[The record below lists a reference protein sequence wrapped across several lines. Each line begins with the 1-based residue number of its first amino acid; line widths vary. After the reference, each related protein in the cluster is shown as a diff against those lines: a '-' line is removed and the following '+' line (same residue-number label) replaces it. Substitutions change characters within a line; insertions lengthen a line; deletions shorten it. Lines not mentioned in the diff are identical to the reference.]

1 MRLIH
6 NTRKII
12 ALERSGVGNGNEIQ
26 IDSGTVGSELT
37 FEDNA
42 WCLGNVL
49 GFIIG
54 SRHKEADIITRKQHI
69 RPVLDEPE
77 TSLSPIEIKVEENSA
92 ASPCSSYLEQQPST
106 STVAAHPASSIPSA
120 TAHSTPRSSSAAG
133 VESSVERVARQEA
146 QVLARIAELR
156 RQGLWTA
163 SRLPMIEMPPRN
175 KTHWDYLLEEMRWM
189 AIDFR
194 QERTFKRQAAK
205 KFSSQIARMLRD
217 REQEKERSEQRA
229 VREAKRICALIAKM
243 IRDFWQ
249 NVDRVVDLRA
259 QEIIES
265 MKRKALDQQLEM
277 MVGHADKLSEM
288 VQEGLIGE
296 KSSKASSP
304 LSGDNIKDEDAAS
317 FSTDSD
323 DISLS
328 DTEAVD
334 GNVDEE
340 MQGLMAEGNLELDDF
355 LDSLPPGYLESFSKS
370 EHRNLFEHMPGTS
383 ADYKHPEG
391 SEVSTEYTASE
402 ITQEEALKFQPKGFT
417 LETTQV
423 KTEVPHLVKGALR
436 EYQMVGLDWLVTLY
450 DNGLNGIL
458 ADEMG
463 LGKTIQTIA
472 LLAHL
477 ACKEYVWGP
486 HLIIVPTS
494 VILNWEMEFKKWC
507 PAFKLLTYFGN
518 QKERAEK
525 RKGWSKTNA
534 FHICITS
541 YKIVTQDIRSF
552 KHKSWQY
559 FILDEAQNIKNFK
572 SQRWQTLLNIRARRR
587 LLLTGTPLQ
596 NSLMELWSLMH
607 FLMPAIFAS
616 HNDFKDWFSNPLN
629 DMMEG
634 NAEWNA
640 PLIQRLHKVLRPFI
654 LRRLKS
660 DVEKQLPEKTEHIIK
675 CPLSK
680 RQRCLYDDFMS
691 RRSTRENLRS
701 GSVMSVL
708 NIVMQLRKCCNH
720 PNLFEPRPILSPFVM
735 QRLTITLPGMLLN
748 ICQGEGHRLA
758 IDEQMLN
765 DYLSSPVDVPMPNL
779 EGFHFS
785 RPPPVTTASTTTNE
799 GRIKSFYASSVTSS
813 RHPTG
818 NELYVSVDDLG
829 NARVYQLVVD
839 STGGHTV
846 RECEP
851 SSVAGSRFLVSGT
864 TTSHSAASVVPITRT
879 STGTSAQPTLQTSSK
894 LCPSKQTAIEPT
906 TTSSAT
912 TLSFLKPAFRSTTV
926 LSQTRS
932 STDTS
937 AKNTGTVNNGCTSLP
952 ESHIAATFPI
962 SRAQQVKLLEPES
975 ASVGSVGTAID
986 INRVQVEMMEVDEI
1000 KPATPAEQADEK
1012 SSIYDFL
1019 VLPNTSRAMEQI
1031 KAERLQRC
1039 AAVCSRRLLF
1049 PNVCRTP
1056 LVSDELLSVIRRELG
1071 RKKHRRCNLSV
1082 TDSLEWLTQSLV
1094 DWTSDASQRFTVF
1107 VHGALADEPLLQ
1119 INTTGCYSYVRK
1131 EWDDLNE
1138 QCHRVVLDSDRL
1150 FSYIDMMQKLQFPE
1164 LRLIEYDCGKLQV
1177 LNSLL
1182 RDLFLYKHR
1191 CLIFTQMARVLDILQ
1206 AFLSFHGY
1214 QYFRLDGTTGIEQ
1227 RQAMTERFNADSKI
1241 FCFILSTRSGGI
1253 GVNLTGADTVIFYD
1267 SDWNPTMDA
1276 QAQDRCHRIGQT
1288 RNVTIYRL
1296 VSERTI
1302 EENILR
1308 KAMQKRR
1315 LGEMAIDEAGFTPEF
1330 FKGDNVRD
1338 LFEGVANV
1346 DDVVAPVAITDNKEI
1361 EKAMATVEDI
1371 QDVYAAQR
1379 ANAEVEADIAEFDEN
1394 ALIPSIENSQEKIES
1409 KYLELINQLKPIE
1422 RYAVNFLEA
1431 EYKPEFEE
1439 EVKEAK
1445 AMIDSKKDEW
1455 MKAQEDVME
1464 EDSGEQQSDDEISL
1478 TYLSGFDVPGSVDEI
1493 KATQSISES
1502 AITNKTVVTKLKKTT
1517 DKINMQIKS
1526 ESEINR
1532 SSLVPKSQPKLIPQK
1547 LSTEKLPKVALS
1559 RQTKLGVKE
1568 SSCARVVPLSV
1579 AFTKASTATRCITS
1593 STHTSN
1599 SPISSFNTSSF
1610 SLLSSTSSNS
1620 RASSRVSTLT
1630 NYSPPLSA
1638 SCSVFGDDRTS
1649 LMHHQT
1655 FSAPSVTSSYRSS
1668 QQLRTTPGPSKF
1680 SAQATMI
1687 RRRCESGNFEFV
1699 KPVSSAYKASSHH
1712 QSLSGLRI
1720 KPTLGDYERPRLYLR
1735 KRGESRSGEMNLR
1748 PLPMRVICLDIPGEE
1763 MLTWLPPSPPPSDS
1777 GDDIYYDST
1786 GEYWFEQLPMAESRL
1801 PTTIHELHRPR
1812 PLTPISLIPEQFVP
1826 EIIVPPSVPYQ
1837 LAQGAVTSNV
1847 AMPPIVALPPS
1858 PTGMCTVASGI
1869 VRDIVS
1875 SPTASLSS
1883 ISHERGINLIPQTGV
1898 SSGAAYLDTSNLLR
1912 PATPSRLPGSVDD
1925 AIDSV
1930 RKSAQKALSLQG
1942 TQRSQTGSGRPS
1954 LLDSRCGKTELR
1966 RPFTPPPRY
1975 REAIDY
1981 DGSEWSIAED
1991 YETLMILTELQRL
2004 PNHLHSSKIGQY
2016 ANWDM
2021 VSVLLATSSEI
2032 YRSPRQC
2039 SLHYQMVVQPREEGR
2054 MVTLDPITKKTR
2066 RVPLSTGE
2074 MIHMKR
2080 GRTKTDQ
2087 QYLADILKLMS
2098 SQYDKKAKA
2107 LKAAS
2112 LKQTVLFRPQM
2123 ADDDVEKWCP
2133 TQSHELKFAELGIR
2147 YDATTT
2153 CSEVVDYRNER
2164 REKLREQD
2172 RERLRLK
2179 EEEEQ
2184 RREAMLMEQQRS
2196 HEQKLIRKE
2205 SAVTAIPGIIH
2216 YQKVSYGAV
2225 MEHAQQQL
2233 TAVSSPVIT
2242 TPAVSTVRTYTAG
2255 SCVQGQLASTMSG
2268 QGTAYSSDAPQV
2280 IVSQR
2285 AYVDHPQVV
2294 SDFGTSNYYKI
2305 RGLSAVSG
2313 AAPGA
2318 HQIST
2323 RRVAISVGSGT
2334 STQHQIIMTG
2344 GTQIGS
2350 SGGQQPYAVVVNS
2363 QDTLPVQQ
2371 LGNRFQYTTRQ
2382 EGVGER
2388 QTQKM
2393 FQIATGYGTSPETSQ
2408 QIYATTSHAGRTLI
2422 MSQGDGSQL
2431 NETSQIQMIRPQIQ
2445 TAGVALRQDARSKI
2459 NQRPPGRLY
2468 VTTAAGDRTYLM
2480 PQSQVRM
2487 MPSGQ
2492 RITPKRTA
2500 GAIHAKTI
2508 GGQQQVAMM
2517 LPRGGPVQQIRT
2529 IPRNIGYQSSRVPSI
2544 GLVMS
2549 GSSRSENVTGS
2560 ATTKQLSSAGG
2571 ISRQTISSASSNTR
2585 QVTVAVQGVN
2595 SSAPTILQD
2604 HPVTIPAQQT
2614 QYLPPITLSNQASV
2628 QQRYIT
2634 SQPQGGNVSTPS
2646 VGSTTGGMPPSHT
2659 DIS

>member
-1 MRLIH
+1 MSSATRTARRSRRNVNTATTSATHPDDVISMGSSGGDTSPPIQRRRLNSGDPMEGCSKRERISTRRKTDAKIELGIRLIAQMRLIH

-42 WCLGNVL
+42 CLGMSLDSLL
-49 GFIIG
+49 GPDI
-54 SRHKEADIITRKQHI
+54 KETDIITRKQHI

-402 ITQEEALKFQPKGFT
+402 ITQEEDSTRHSASITQSISSISEKETFDSIHIENAAKDVIGAAINYDRLASESSEERQKELANIAEEALKFQPKGFT

-748 ICQGEGHRLA
+748 ICQGKNLEETDVLDLFKISPSCDSLFAYSEGHRLA

-785 RPPPVTTASTTTNE
+785 RPPPQLHPQPQTRE
-799 GRIKSFYASSVTSS
+799 GSKVFMPVPLPAAGIPR
-813 RHPTG
+813 G

-952 ESHIAATFPI
+952 ESHTAATFPI

-1478 TYLSGFDVPGSVDEI
+1478 TYLSGFDVPGSVDEVRSKTSASRLASFRPQLSKSHSHNLRSTTFPVLKTRSSPRLVQI

-1735 KRGESRSGEMNLR
+1735 KRGESRSGE
-1748 PLPMRVICLDIPGEE
+1748 
-1763 MLTWLPPSPPPSDS
+1763 S
-1777 GDDIYYDST
+1777 
-1786 GEYWFEQLPMAESRL
+1786 ES
-1801 PTTIHELHRPR
+1801 
-1812 PLTPISLIPEQFVP
+1812 
-1826 EIIVPPSVPYQ
+1826 
-1837 LAQGAVTSNV
+1837 
-1847 AMPPIVALPPS
+1847 
-1858 PTGMCTVASGI
+1858 
-1869 VRDIVS
+1869 
-1875 SPTASLSS
+1875 
-1883 ISHERGINLIPQTGV
+1883 
-1898 SSGAAYLDTSNLLR
+1898 
-1912 PATPSRLPGSVDD
+1912 
-1925 AIDSV
+1925 
-1930 RKSAQKALSLQG
+1930 
-1942 TQRSQTGSGRPS
+1942 
-1954 LLDSRCGKTELR
+1954 
-1966 RPFTPPPRY
+1966 
-1975 REAIDY
+1975 
-1981 DGSEWSIAED
+1981 
-1991 YETLMILTELQRL
+1991 
-2004 PNHLHSSKIGQY
+2004 
-2016 ANWDM
+2016 
-2021 VSVLLATSSEI
+2021 
-2032 YRSPRQC
+2032 
-2039 SLHYQMVVQPREEGR
+2039 
-2054 MVTLDPITKKTR
+2054 
-2066 RVPLSTGE
+2066 
-2074 MIHMKR
+2074 
-2080 GRTKTDQ
+2080 
-2087 QYLADILKLMS
+2087 
-2098 SQYDKKAKA
+2098 
-2107 LKAAS
+2107 
-2112 LKQTVLFRPQM
+2112 
-2123 ADDDVEKWCP
+2123 
-2133 TQSHELKFAELGIR
+2133 
-2147 YDATTT
+2147 
-2153 CSEVVDYRNER
+2153 
-2164 REKLREQD
+2164 
-2172 RERLRLK
+2172 
-2179 EEEEQ
+2179 
-2184 RREAMLMEQQRS
+2184 
-2196 HEQKLIRKE
+2196 
-2205 SAVTAIPGIIH
+2205 
-2216 YQKVSYGAV
+2216 
-2225 MEHAQQQL
+2225 
-2233 TAVSSPVIT
+2233 
-2242 TPAVSTVRTYTAG
+2242 
-2255 SCVQGQLASTMSG
+2255 
-2268 QGTAYSSDAPQV
+2268 
-2280 IVSQR
+2280 
-2285 AYVDHPQVV
+2285 
-2294 SDFGTSNYYKI
+2294 
-2305 RGLSAVSG
+2305 
-2313 AAPGA
+2313 
-2318 HQIST
+2318 
-2323 RRVAISVGSGT
+2323 
-2334 STQHQIIMTG
+2334 
-2344 GTQIGS
+2344 
-2350 SGGQQPYAVVVNS
+2350 
-2363 QDTLPVQQ
+2363 
-2371 LGNRFQYTTRQ
+2371 
-2382 EGVGER
+2382 
-2388 QTQKM
+2388 
-2393 FQIATGYGTSPETSQ
+2393 
-2408 QIYATTSHAGRTLI
+2408 
-2422 MSQGDGSQL
+2422 
-2431 NETSQIQMIRPQIQ
+2431 
-2445 TAGVALRQDARSKI
+2445 
-2459 NQRPPGRLY
+2459 
-2468 VTTAAGDRTYLM
+2468 
-2480 PQSQVRM
+2480 
-2487 MPSGQ
+2487 
-2492 RITPKRTA
+2492 
-2500 GAIHAKTI
+2500 
-2508 GGQQQVAMM
+2508 
-2517 LPRGGPVQQIRT
+2517 
-2529 IPRNIGYQSSRVPSI
+2529 
-2544 GLVMS
+2544 
-2549 GSSRSENVTGS
+2549 
-2560 ATTKQLSSAGG
+2560 
-2571 ISRQTISSASSNTR
+2571 SSASNAGPENFSES
-2585 QVTVAVQGVN
+2585 G
-2595 SSAPTILQD
+2595 
-2604 HPVTIPAQQT
+2604 
-2614 QYLPPITLSNQASV
+2614 
-2628 QQRYIT
+2628 
-2634 SQPQGGNVSTPS
+2634 
-2646 VGSTTGGMPPSHT
+2646 
-2659 DIS
+2659 

>member
-1 MRLIH
+1 MSNAPRSFRRSRRNANTATTSTTHPDDVISADSSGGDTSPPTRRRRLNSDDPMEGCSKREGVSTRRKTDAKIELGIRLIAQMRLIH
-6 NTRKII
+6 NTRKTV
-12 ALERSGVGNGNEIQ
+12 ALERTSIGNESKGQIDAGIVGN
-26 IDSGTVGSELT
+26 ELT
-37 FEDNA
+37 FENGASYGMSLDSL
-42 WCLGNVL
+42 LGP
-49 GFIIG
+49 
-54 SRHKEADIITRKQHI
+54 EAKREDIITRKQHVRSI
-69 RPVLDEPE
+69 LDASE

-133 VESSVERVARQEA
+133 VESSVERVAKQEA

-229 VREAKRICALIAKM
+229 VREAKRVCALIAKM
-243 IRDFWQ
+243 VRDFWQ
-249 NVDRVVDLRA
+249 NVDKVVDLHA

-296 KSSKASSP
+296 RSSRASS
-304 LSGDNIKDEDAAS
+304 LRSGDITKDEDAAS

-323 DISLS
+323 DISIS

-334 GNVDEE
+334 GNVEEE
-340 MQGLMAEGNLELDDF
+340 MQGLVAEGSLELDDF
-355 LDSLPPGYLESFSKS
+355 LDSLPRGYLESLSKS
-370 EHRNLFEHMPGTS
+370 KQQQGLLGPTQDTS
-383 ADYKHPEG
+383 TDYKHPEG

-402 ITQEEALKFQPKGFT
+402 ITQEEDSTRHSASITQSISSVSEKETPDPTQIENTEKSAIGAAINYDRLTSESREERQKELANIAEEALKFQPKGFT

-423 KTEVPHLVKGALR
+423 KTEVPHLVRGALR

-477 ACKEYVWGP
+477 ACKEYIWGP

-534 FHICITS
+534 FHVCITS

-552 KHKSWQY
+552 KHKTWQY

-640 PLIQRLHKVLRPFI
+640 SLIQRLHKVLRPFI

-735 QRLTITLPGMLLN
+735 QRLTITLPGILLDV
-748 ICQGEGHRLA
+748 CQGKGLEEMDVLDLFKFSSSLGSLFACSEGRRLA

-765 DYLSSPVDVPMPNL
+765 DHLTSPVDVPMPNL
-779 EGFHFS
+779 GGFHFS
-785 RPPPVTTASTTTNE
+785 RPPPQQHPQPQTRE
-799 GRIKSFYASSVTSS
+799 GSKVFMPVPLPAAGIPR
-813 RHPTG
+813 G

-851 SSVAGSRFLVSGT
+851 SSVPSSRLLVSGAR
-864 TTSHSAASVVPITRT
+864 TSQSTASVAPAART
-879 STGTSAQPTLQTSSK
+879 SAGTSAQPTLQISPK
-894 LCPSKQTAIEPT
+894 LLSAKQNTVES
-906 TTSSAT
+906 TTSSSTAVP
-912 TLSFLKPAFRSTTV
+912 LLKPVFRSTTV

-932 STDTS
+932 STETS
-937 AKNTGTVNNGCTSLP
+937 AKGTGTVNNGCTSLP
-952 ESHIAATFPI
+952 ETHIAATFPI
-962 SRAQQVKLLEPES
+962 SRAQQVKLLEPEC
-975 ASVGSVGTAID
+975 ASVGSASNAVDT
-986 INRVQVEMMEVDEI
+986 NRVQLGVME
-1000 KPATPAEQADEK
+1000 ADEK
-1012 SSIYDFL
+1012 RTIVVAEQVAEKSDLYDFL
-1019 VLPNTSRAMEQI
+1019 ILPDTSRAMEQR
-1031 KAERLQRC
+1031 KMERLQRC

-1056 LVSDELLSVIRRELG
+1056 LVSDELLAVIKRELG
-1071 RKKHRRCNLSV
+1071 RKKHRRYNSST
-1082 TDSLEWLTQSLV
+1082 TDSLGWLVQSLT

-1107 VHGALADEPLLQ
+1107 VHGALADEPDLQ
-1119 INTTGCYSYVRK
+1119 ISTTGCHAYMRK

-1138 QCHRVVLDSDRL
+1138 ECHRIVLNSDRL
-1150 FSYIDMMQKLQFPE
+1150 FSLIDMMQKLQFPE

-1227 RQAMTERFNADSKI
+1227 RQAMTERFNADPKI

-1346 DDVVAPVAITDNKEI
+1346 VDVVAPVTVADNKEI

-1371 QDVYAAQR
+1371 QDVHAAQR

-1394 ALIPSIENSQEKIES
+1394 VLASSVENNQEKIES

-1431 EYKPEFEE
+1431 EYKPEFDE

-1455 MKAQEDVME
+1455 MKAQEDAME
-1464 EDSGEQQSDDEISL
+1464 EDNGEQQSDDEISL
-1478 TYLSGFDVPGSVDEI
+1478 TYLTGSDVPGSVDEVRSKASASRLATLRPQLHKPHSHNLRSTTFSTMKI
-1493 KATQSISES
+1493 RSSPRLVQTKATQSVSES
-1502 AITNKTVVTKLKKTT
+1502 TITNKIIETKLRKTT
-1517 DKINMQIKS
+1517 DKINVQVQS
-1526 ESEINR
+1526 ESESNL
-1532 SSLVPKSQPKLIPQK
+1532 SSLVSKSQLKSFPKN
-1547 LSTEKLPKVALS
+1547 LSTEKFPKAALS
-1559 RQTKLGVKE
+1559 RQSRFSVKE

-1579 AFTKASTATRCITS
+1579 AYTKATRCISS
-1593 STHTSN
+1593 STRTSN
-1599 SPISSFNTSSF
+1599 SPVSSCSTPSF
-1610 SLLSSTSSNS
+1610 SLLSPASSSSRTSSKINTFTS
-1620 RASSRVSTLT
+1620 FSPSVSSS
-1630 NYSPPLSA
+1630 YSVLG
-1638 SCSVFGDDRTS
+1638 GDKTS
-1649 LMHHQT
+1649 LVRRQT
-1655 FSAPSVTSSYRSS
+1655 FSSPSATSSYRPS
-1668 QQLRTTPGPSKF
+1668 QQLRTTASSSKF
-1680 SAQATMI
+1680 PAQATT
-1687 RRRCESGNFEFV
+1687 RRRCESGSFEFV
-1699 KPVSSAYKASSHH
+1699 KPVFSAQKTSVHH
-1712 QSLSGLRI
+1712 QSLPGIRI
-1720 KPTLGDYERPRLYLR
+1720 KPTLGDYERPRLCLR
-1735 KRGESRSGEMNLR
+1735 KRGESRSGE
-1748 PLPMRVICLDIPGEE
+1748 
-1763 MLTWLPPSPPPSDS
+1763 
-1777 GDDIYYDST
+1777 
-1786 GEYWFEQLPMAESRL
+1786 AES
-1801 PTTIHELHRPR
+1801 
-1812 PLTPISLIPEQFVP
+1812 
-1826 EIIVPPSVPYQ
+1826 
-1837 LAQGAVTSNV
+1837 
-1847 AMPPIVALPPS
+1847 
-1858 PTGMCTVASGI
+1858 
-1869 VRDIVS
+1869 
-1875 SPTASLSS
+1875 SS
-1883 ISHERGINLIPQTGV
+1883 ISNTG
-1898 SSGAAYLDTSNLLR
+1898 
-1912 PATPSRLPGSVDD
+1912 
-1925 AIDSV
+1925 
-1930 RKSAQKALSLQG
+1930 
-1942 TQRSQTGSGRPS
+1942 
-1954 LLDSRCGKTELR
+1954 
-1966 RPFTPPPRY
+1966 
-1975 REAIDY
+1975 
-1981 DGSEWSIAED
+1981 
-1991 YETLMILTELQRL
+1991 
-2004 PNHLHSSKIGQY
+2004 
-2016 ANWDM
+2016 
-2021 VSVLLATSSEI
+2021 
-2032 YRSPRQC
+2032 
-2039 SLHYQMVVQPREEGR
+2039 
-2054 MVTLDPITKKTR
+2054 
-2066 RVPLSTGE
+2066 
-2074 MIHMKR
+2074 
-2080 GRTKTDQ
+2080 
-2087 QYLADILKLMS
+2087 
-2098 SQYDKKAKA
+2098 
-2107 LKAAS
+2107 
-2112 LKQTVLFRPQM
+2112 
-2123 ADDDVEKWCP
+2123 
-2133 TQSHELKFAELGIR
+2133 
-2147 YDATTT
+2147 
-2153 CSEVVDYRNER
+2153 
-2164 REKLREQD
+2164 
-2172 RERLRLK
+2172 
-2179 EEEEQ
+2179 
-2184 RREAMLMEQQRS
+2184 
-2196 HEQKLIRKE
+2196 
-2205 SAVTAIPGIIH
+2205 
-2216 YQKVSYGAV
+2216 
-2225 MEHAQQQL
+2225 
-2233 TAVSSPVIT
+2233 
-2242 TPAVSTVRTYTAG
+2242 
-2255 SCVQGQLASTMSG
+2255 
-2268 QGTAYSSDAPQV
+2268 
-2280 IVSQR
+2280 
-2285 AYVDHPQVV
+2285 
-2294 SDFGTSNYYKI
+2294 
-2305 RGLSAVSG
+2305 
-2313 AAPGA
+2313 
-2318 HQIST
+2318 
-2323 RRVAISVGSGT
+2323 
-2334 STQHQIIMTG
+2334 
-2344 GTQIGS
+2344 
-2350 SGGQQPYAVVVNS
+2350 
-2363 QDTLPVQQ
+2363 
-2371 LGNRFQYTTRQ
+2371 
-2382 EGVGER
+2382 
-2388 QTQKM
+2388 
-2393 FQIATGYGTSPETSQ
+2393 
-2408 QIYATTSHAGRTLI
+2408 
-2422 MSQGDGSQL
+2422 
-2431 NETSQIQMIRPQIQ
+2431 
-2445 TAGVALRQDARSKI
+2445 
-2459 NQRPPGRLY
+2459 
-2468 VTTAAGDRTYLM
+2468 
-2480 PQSQVRM
+2480 
-2487 MPSGQ
+2487 
-2492 RITPKRTA
+2492 
-2500 GAIHAKTI
+2500 
-2508 GGQQQVAMM
+2508 
-2517 LPRGGPVQQIRT
+2517 
-2529 IPRNIGYQSSRVPSI
+2529 
-2544 GLVMS
+2544 
-2549 GSSRSENVTGS
+2549 SENVS
-2560 ATTKQLSSAGG
+2560 ES
-2571 ISRQTISSASSNTR
+2571 
-2585 QVTVAVQGVN
+2585 
-2595 SSAPTILQD
+2595 
-2604 HPVTIPAQQT
+2604 
-2614 QYLPPITLSNQASV
+2614 
-2628 QQRYIT
+2628 
-2634 SQPQGGNVSTPS
+2634 
-2646 VGSTTGGMPPSHT
+2646 
-2659 DIS
+2659 

>member
-1 MRLIH
+1 MSSISRPIRRSRRNVNIATTSTMHPDDMISMDSSGGDTSPPTRRRRLNTDDPMEGCSKSEGVSTKRKTDAKIELGVRLIAQMRYIH
-6 NTRKII
+6 SNRRNV
-12 ALERSGVGNGNEIQ
+12 ALERTNIGNESENQ
-26 IDSGTVGSELT
+26 INPGIVNSELT
-37 FEDNA
+37 FEDGVS
-42 WCLGNVL
+42 LGMSLNSLL
-49 GFIIG
+49 GP
-54 SRHKEADIITRKQHI
+54 EAKREDIVTRKQHV
-69 RPVLDEPE
+69 RPVLDVPE
-77 TSLSPIEIKVEENSA
+77 ASLSPIEIKVEENSA

-106 STVAAHPASSIPSA
+106 STITAHPASSIPSA

-133 VESSVERVARQEA
+133 VESSVERVAKQEA

-243 IRDFWQ
+243 VRDFWQ
-249 NVDRVVDLRA
+249 NVDRVVDLHA

-265 MKRKALDQQLEM
+265 MKRKALDQQLEV

-296 KSSKASSP
+296 KSSRASS
-304 LSGDNIKDEDAAS
+304 LRSGDITKDEDAAS

-328 DTEAVD
+328 DAEAVD
-334 GNVDEE
+334 GNVEEE

-355 LDSLPPGYLESFSKS
+355 LDSLPRGYLESISKS
-370 EHRNLFEHMPGTS
+370 RHEEDLFESTQGTS
-383 ADYKHPEG
+383 ADYKRPEG

-402 ITQEEALKFQPKGFT
+402 ITQEEDSTRHSASITQSISSVSEKETLDPTHIENAEKGAISAAINYDRLTSENSEERQKELANIAEEALKFQPKGFT

-423 KTEVPHLVKGALR
+423 KTEVPYLVRGTLR

-477 ACKEYVWGP
+477 ACKEYIWGP
-486 HLIIVPTS
+486 HLIVVPTS

-525 RKGWSKTNA
+525 RKGWSKMNA
-534 FHICITS
+534 FHVCITS

-552 KHKSWQY
+552 KHKTWQY

-640 PLIQRLHKVLRPFI
+640 SLIQRLHKVLRPFI

-660 DVEKQLPEKTEHIIK
+660 DVEKQLPEKTEHIIH

-735 QRLTITLPGMLLN
+735 QPLTITLPGILLN
-748 ICQGEGHRLA
+748 ICQGRDLEEIDVLDLFKFSPSCGSLFACSEGRHLA
-758 IDEQMLN
+758 INEQMLN
-765 DYLSSPVDVPMPNL
+765 DYLSSPVDIPMPNL
-779 EGFHFS
+779 GGFHFS
-785 RPPPVTTASTTTNE
+785 RPPPQLHPQPQTRE
-799 GRIKSFYASSVTSS
+799 GSKVFMPVPLPSAGIPR
-813 RHPTG
+813 G

-851 SSVAGSRFLVSGT
+851 NSVAGNRLLVSNA
-864 TTSHSAASVVPITRT
+864 TTSQNTPAARS
-879 STGTSAQPTLQTSSK
+879 STELAAQSTLQTSPK
-894 LCPSKQTAIEPT
+894 LLSVKQTTVEPT
-906 TTSSAT
+906 TTS
-912 TLSFLKPAFRSTTV
+912 LSTAVPLLKPAFRSTTI

-932 STDTS
+932 SSDTCL
-937 AKNTGTVNNGCTSLP
+937 KGTGTVNNGCTSLP
-952 ESHIAATFPI
+952 ETHIAATFPI
-962 SRAQQVKLLEPES
+962 NRAQQVKLLEPES
-975 ASVGSVGTAID
+975 ASVGNTGSAID
-986 INRVQVEMMEVDEI
+986 TNRVQVEVIEI
-1000 KPATPAEQADEK
+1000 DQVKPTVAVEQADEK
-1012 SSIYDFL
+1012 LGLYDFL
-1019 VLPNTSRAMEQI
+1019 ILPDTSKAVEQA
-1031 KAERLQRC
+1031 KVESLQRC
-1039 AAVCSRRLLF
+1039 ATICSRRLLF

-1056 LVSDELLSVIRRELG
+1056 LVSDELLSVIKKELG
-1071 RKKHRRCNLSV
+1071 RTKHHRYNLST
-1082 TDSLEWLTQSLV
+1082 TDSLGWLTQSLV

-1107 VHGALADEPLLQ
+1107 VHGALADEPVLQ
-1119 INTTGCYSYVRK
+1119 INTTGCHAYIRK

-1138 QCHRVVLDSDRL
+1138 ECHRMVLNSNRI
-1150 FSYIDMMQKLQFPE
+1150 FSNIDMMQKLQFPE

-1182 RDLFLYKHR
+1182 HDLFLYKHR

-1227 RQAMTERFNADSKI
+1227 RQAMTERFNADPKI

-1346 DDVVAPVAITDNKEI
+1346 TDVVVPVAVIDNKEI
-1361 EKAMATVEDI
+1361 EKAMAKVEDI
-1371 QDVYAAQR
+1371 QDVHAAQR

-1394 ALIPSIENSQEKIES
+1394 GLIASVENNQEKIES

-1455 MKAQEDVME
+1455 MKAQEDAME
-1464 EDSGEQQSDDEISL
+1464 EDNGDNQSDDEISL
-1478 TYLSGFDVPGSVDEI
+1478 TYLTGSDVPGSVDE
-1493 KATQSISES
+1493 
-1502 AITNKTVVTKLKKTT
+1502 
-1517 DKINMQIKS
+1517 
-1526 ESEINR
+1526 
-1532 SSLVPKSQPKLIPQK
+1532 
-1547 LSTEKLPKVALS
+1547 
-1559 RQTKLGVKE
+1559 
-1568 SSCARVVPLSV
+1568 
-1579 AFTKASTATRCITS
+1579 
-1593 STHTSN
+1593 
-1599 SPISSFNTSSF
+1599 
-1610 SLLSSTSSNS
+1610 
-1620 RASSRVSTLT
+1620 
-1630 NYSPPLSA
+1630 
-1638 SCSVFGDDRTS
+1638 
-1649 LMHHQT
+1649 
-1655 FSAPSVTSSYRSS
+1655 
-1668 QQLRTTPGPSKF
+1668 
-1680 SAQATMI
+1680 
-1687 RRRCESGNFEFV
+1687 
-1699 KPVSSAYKASSHH
+1699 
-1712 QSLSGLRI
+1712 
-1720 KPTLGDYERPRLYLR
+1720 
-1735 KRGESRSGEMNLR
+1735 
-1748 PLPMRVICLDIPGEE
+1748 VICLDIPGEE

-1786 GEYWFEQLPMAESRL
+1786 GEYWFEQLPMAECRL

-1812 PLTPISLIPEQFVP
+1812 PLTPTSSLVPEQFVP
-1826 EIIVPPSVPYQ
+1826 EIIVPSSATYQ
-1837 LAQGAVTSNV
+1837 VTPGSMSTNV
-1847 AMPPIVALPPS
+1847 AIPPIVALPPS

-1883 ISHERGINLIPQTGV
+1883 ISHERGINLMPQTGV

-1912 PATPSRLPGSVDD
+1912 PTTPSCLPGSVDD

-1930 RKSAQKALSLQG
+1930 RKSAQKALSAQG
-1942 TQRSQTGSGRPS
+1942 TQRSQPGSGRPS
-1954 LLDSRCGKTELR
+1954 LLDSRSGKTELR

-1981 DGSEWSIAED
+1981 DGTEWSIAED
-1991 YETLMILTELQRL
+1991 YEALMVLTELQRL

-2021 VSVLLATSSEI
+2021 VSVLLGTSSEI

-2098 SQYDKKAKA
+2098 NQYDKKAKA
-2107 LKAAS
+2107 LRAAS
-2112 LKQTVLFRPQM
+2112 LKQTVLFYPKTT
-2123 ADDDVEKWCP
+2123 DDDMEKWCP
-2133 TQSHELKFAELGIR
+2133 TQSQELKFAELGIR

-2172 RERLRLK
+2172 RERSRLK

-2184 RREAMLMEQQRS
+2184 KKEAMVIEQQRS

-2233 TAVSSPVIT
+2233 SAASAPVMT
-2242 TPAVSTVRTYTAG
+2242 TPAVSTVRTYTSG
-2255 SCVQGQLASTMSG
+2255 SCVQGQLVSNISG
-2268 QGTAYSSDAPQV
+2268 QSTTYAGDAPQV

-2285 AYVDHPQVV
+2285 TYVDHPQV
-2294 SDFGTSNYYKI
+2294 FPKFQ
-2305 RGLSAVSG
+2305 AVSG

-2344 GTQIGS
+2344 GAQMGS

-2363 QDTLPVQQ
+2363 QDTLSGQQ
-2371 LGNRFQYTTRQ
+2371 LGSRFQYTTRQ
-2382 EGVGER
+2382 EGVAER
-2388 QTQKM
+2388 QTIYRTIPSTGTKKGLSAPTAQR
-2393 FQIATGYGTSPETSQ
+2393 IATGYGTSPEAQQ

-2431 NETSQIQMIRPQIQ
+2431 SETGQIQMIRPQIQ
-2445 TAGVALRQDARSKI
+2445 TGGMSVRQDARTKI
-2459 NQRPPGRLY
+2459 NQRTPGRLY

-2492 RITPKRTA
+2492 RITQKRTA

-2508 GGQQQVAMM
+2508 GGQPQVAMM
-2517 LPRGGPVQQIRT
+2517 LPRGSPVQQIRT
-2529 IPRNIGYQSSRVPSI
+2529 IPRNIGYQNSRVPSI

-2549 GSSRSENVTGS
+2549 GSSRNSENVTAS

-2571 ISRQTISSASSNTR
+2571 ISRQTISSAPSNTR
-2585 QVTVAVQGVN
+2585 QVTVAVQGISN
-2595 SSAPTILQD
+2595 STPTMLQD
-2604 HPVTIPAQQT
+2604 HSASIPAQQT

-2628 QQRYIT
+2628 QQRYVT
-2634 SQPQGGNVSTPS
+2634 SQPPSGSGGTPS
-2646 VGSTTGGMPPSHT
+2646 VANTTSGMQPSHT